1 MSEKLSVT
9 IAVHGKYQAFRLA
22 EGLARHEILH
32 RLYTVYPKFKIPPY
46 KIPLD
51 CVKPVAPLGAFI
63 LLNSRLHLPLSDTFV
78 SEVFDDYVA
87 WTLEKPDGSWV
98 FHGWAGFSEKSL
110 RRAKRL
116 GGVAIVDRACPHIE
130 FQNRIIAE
138 EMSFMLHIPLNIEMN
153 SLHKKMVRE
162 YETADYIIVPS
173 SYSRNSF
180 LERGFNPEKVIAVP
194 ICNEKMTTMLA
205 GPRPKNKFTVLCVGG
220 FFYRKGVY
228 YLLKAWEQLGL
239 KDAELVF
246 KGTIPKELPEL
257 MGIPGVRYIPEHL
270 TNEQLNGLYQEAS
283 VFVLPSVDDGFGM
296 VVVEAMRAGVP
307 VIVTKNVGVSEGI
320 TDGKE
325 GFVVPIRDINALTE
339 KIRFFYNNPAKTE
352 EMGEAASVKAAF
364 YTPEAYTERAVSMYN
379 MIVGMK

>member
-1 MSEKLSVT
+1 MNVGPSITISVQN
-9 IAVHGKYQAFRLA
+9 KYQAFRLA
-22 EGLARHEILH
+22 EGLARREMLH

-46 KIPLD
+46 QIPLD
-51 CVKPVAPLGAFI
+51 RVKPIVPLGALI
-63 LLNSRLHLPLSDTFV
+63 LMNNRFHFPLSETFI
-78 SEVFDDYVA
+78 SDMFDDYVA
-87 WTLEKPDGSWV
+87 WTLKKPDGPWV

-110 RRAKRL
+110 KRAKRL
-116 GGVAIVDRACPHIE
+116 GGITVVDRACPHIE
-130 FQNRIIAE
+130 FQMRIVAE
-138 EMSFMLHIPLNIEMN
+138 EKASMLHIPLKVEMN
-153 SLHKKMVRE
+153 PVHKKMIRE

-180 LERGFNPEKVIAVP
+180 LERGFSPEKVIAVS
-194 ICNEKMTTMLA
+194 ICNEKMTTMSA
-205 GPRPKNKFTVLCVGG
+205 GPKPKNKFTVLCVGG

-228 YLLKAWEQLGL
+228 YLLKAWEKLGL

-270 TNEQLNGLYQEAS
+270 TNEQLDKLYQEAS

-307 VIVTKNVGVSEGI
+307 VIVTENVGVSEGI

-325 GFVVPIRDINALTE
+325 GFVVPIRDTDALAE
-339 KIRFFYNNPAKTE
+339 KIRFFHDNPVKME
-352 EMGEAASVKAAF
+352 EMGKAALAKSAE
-364 YTPEAYTERAVSMYN
+364 YTPEAYVSRIIRVYDE
-379 MIVGMK
+379 ISR